1 MWLFRTGDF
10 GPAVLTINY
19 LLFLSPVKLVQIHAY
34 KVLGWDPHVSPPSSF
49 NKRGVRC
56 CPGDWR
62 FKASRVTVT
71 PLPCLVGEEGIEPS
85 RSETVDLQSTEP
97 TALLNSPEIW
107 WNQRELHPHLRLAG
121 AASSCW
127 TMVPKTGPGGLPLTY
142 DHRSMLRSFALAFG
156 LAHDRLD
163 SNQHLRRSGGPR
175 ETRTPA
181 SSVRGRRTPTIR
193 WAP

>member
-97 TALLNSPEIW
+97 TALLNSPEDW
-107 WNQRELHPHLRLAG
+107 WRWRVMIPLPSRCKRDALPIELHPLWTRPELHGHSRLCG
-121 AASSCW
+121 SRVFLV
-127 TMVPKTGPGGLPLTY
+127 TP
-142 DHRSMLRSFALAFG
+142 RALV
-156 LAHDRLD
+156 LIWSNWPTCDVELD
-163 SNQHLRRSGGPR
+163 MMN
-175 ETRTPA
+175 
-181 SSVRGRRTPTIR
+181 
-193 WAP
+193 